1 MGWTVKGIMPPMRI
15 PLPPRAV
22 AAALTESGVLGAPG
36 PRHLLVPGEDV
47 RLGEHR
53 LRIAHLDA
61 DGLRAV
67 PVGRQVVAIDVGVE
81 AVDGGTELTVAV
93 RGPKAWAAELVD
105 RITQRAAVLA
115 EARVVVGTAVLR
127 DRQVLAQ
134 QRAYPPETA
143 GLWEFPGGR
152 VEPGESDADAV
163 RRECREE
170 LGIDV
175 LPNGT
180 VGPDVVLAD
189 DLVLR
194 LYTAHAPHGTP
205 RPHDHQALA
214 WLTEHTLDS
223 VPWLPADRV
232 LIPALC
238 TRLTQTR

>member
-1 MGWTVKGIMPPMRI
+1 MRI

-22 AAALTESGVLGAPG
+22 AAALTETEVLGACG
-36 PRHLLVPGEDV
+36 GGRLLVPGEDV
-47 RLGEHR
+47 HIGGHR
-53 LRIAHLDA
+53 LRVVHLDA

-67 PVGRQVVAIDVGVE
+67 PVGRALVAVDVGVV
-81 AVDGGTELTVAV
+81 AVDGDTELSVAV
-93 RGPKAWAAELVD
+93 RGPRAWAHELMA
-105 RITQRAAVLA
+105 RIAHRAAVLA

-127 DRQVLAQ
+127 DGQVLAQ
-134 QRAYPPETA
+134 QRAYPPEAA

-170 LGIDV
+170 LGIEV

-205 RPHDHQALA
+205 RPNDHQALA
-214 WLTEHTLDS
+214 WLTEHTLDT

-232 LIPALC
+232 LIPALRA
-238 TRLTQTR
+238 RLAQLR

>member
-1 MGWTVKGIMPPMRI
+1 MRI
-15 PLPPRAV
+15 PVPPRAV
-22 AAALTESGVLGAPG
+22 AAALTESSVLGG
-36 PRHLLVPGEDV
+36 SGGLLVPGEDV
-47 RLGEHR
+47 RVGEYR
-53 LRIAHLDA
+53 LRIAHLDV

-67 PVGRQVVAIDVGVE
+67 PVGRPAVAIDVGVE
-81 AVDGGTELTVAV
+81 PVDGGTELTVAV
-93 RGPKAWAAELVD
+93 RGPRDWAGALVE
-105 RITQRAAVLA
+105 RIRQRAAVLA
-115 EARVVVGTAVLR
+115 EARVVVGAAVLR
-127 DRQVLAQ
+127 DEQVLAQ

-170 LGIDV
+170 LGIEV

-194 LYTAHAPHGTP
+194 LYTARAPHGTP
-205 RPHDHQALA
+205 QPHDHQALA
-214 WLTEHTLDS
+214 WLSEHTLDS

-232 LIPALC
+232 LLPALRA
-238 TRLTQTR
+238 RLCHRRRSPDPRQPQG

>member
-1 MGWTVKGIMPPMRI
+1 MRI

-22 AAALTESGVLGAPG
+22 AAALTESSVLGATGPG
-36 PRHLLVPGEDV
+36 HLLVPGEDV
-47 RLGEHR
+47 RVGNHR
-53 LRIAHLDA
+53 LRVAHLDA

-67 PVGRQVVAIDVGVE
+67 PVGRTLVAVDIGVE

-93 RGPKAWAAELVD
+93 RGPREWAAELAARVT
-105 RITQRAAVLA
+105 RRAAVLA
-115 EARVVVGTAVLR
+115 EARVVVGAAVLR
-127 DRQVLAQ
+127 DKQVLAQ

-180 VGPDVVLAD
+180 IGPDVVLAD

-194 LYTAHAPHGTP
+194 LYAATAPHGTP
-205 RPHDHQALA
+205 RPHDHQALT

-232 LIPALC
+232 LIPALR
-238 TRLTQTR
+238 TRLAQSG